1 MSPLAPTLA
10 DRWDEFIAEADL
22 LRLRPDDLDRFAAF
36 VARAH
41 RTRRE
46 DPIDFSVLLA
56 GASGDWSDDDT
67 VRLANHLDA
76 LYQFGRLVRAAPS

>member
-10 DRWDEFIAEADL
+10 ERWEEFIGEADL
-22 LRLRPDDLDRFAAF
+22 LMLRPDDFDRFAAF

-46 DPIDFSVLLA
+46 DPIDFVALLSE
-56 GASGDWSDDDT
+56 ASREWSNDDLL
-67 VRLANHLDA
+67 RLANHLDA

>member
-10 DRWDEFIAEADL
+10 ERWEEFLSQADL
-22 LRLRPDDLDRFAAF
+22 LMLRPDDLDRFAAF

-46 DPIDFSVLLA
+46 DPIDFAALLTEV
-56 GASGDWSDDDT
+56 SGDWSDEDT
-67 VRLANHLDA
+67 ARLANHLDA